1 MFVVGA
7 VVAIDDVS
15 TDVVDAIAISIDDVS
30 TDVVDAI
37 AIAIADAFIDVVTAI
52 TVTATV
58 VGAMFHLILLL

>member
-37 AIAIADAFIDVVTAI
+37 AIADSFIDVVTAI

>member
-30 TDVVDAI
+30 TRVPLASQPLQLSSKWIHPTTTCGLV
-37 AIAIADAFIDVVTAI
+37 
-52 TVTATV
+52 
-58 VGAMFHLILLL
+58 

>member
-15 TDVVDAIAISIDDVS
+15 TDVVDAIAI
-30 TDVVDAI
+30 
-37 AIAIADAFIDVVTAI
+37 ADAVIDVVTAI

-58 VGAMFHLILLL
+58 VGAMLLLILL

>member
-7 VVAIDDVS
+7 VVA
-15 TDVVDAIAISIDDVS
+15 IDDVS